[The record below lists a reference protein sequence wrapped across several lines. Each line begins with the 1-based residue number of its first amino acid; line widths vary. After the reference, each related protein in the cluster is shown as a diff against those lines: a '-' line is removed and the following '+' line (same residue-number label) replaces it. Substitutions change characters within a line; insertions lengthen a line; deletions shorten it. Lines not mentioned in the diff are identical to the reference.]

1 MPFKLSSRSLKALE
15 GVHPDLVAVV
25 KRAIQIT
32 PVDFVVIEGVR
43 TIERQRELFKAG
55 ASRTMKSRH
64 LTGHA
69 VDLAVWIGTVR
80 WEMPPYQRLAV
91 AVKAAAVNVGVPI
104 EWGYDLWQWDAP
116 HWQLPRRRYPSV
128 AG

>member
-15 GVHPDLVAVV
+15 GVHSDLVAVV
-25 KRAIQIT
+25 HRAIEIT

-91 AVKAAAVNVGVPI
+91 AVKAAAADVGVPI
-104 EWGYDLWQWDAP
+104 EWGYDLWHWDAP

>member
-1 MPFKLSSRSLKALE
+1 MPYKLSSRSLKALE

-25 KRAIQIT
+25 HRAIEIT

-91 AVKAAAVNVGVPI
+91 AVKAAAADVG
-104 EWGYDLWQWDAP
+104 
-116 HWQLPRRRYPSV
+116 
-128 AG
+128 

>member
-1 MPFKLSSRSLKALE
+1 MYKLSKRSLKSLE

-25 KRAIQIT
+25 KRAILIT

-91 AVKAAAVNVGVPI
+91 AVKAAAADVGVPI
-104 EWGYDLWQWDAP
+104 EWGYDLWHWDAP

>member
-25 KRAIQIT
+25 KRAIEIT

-43 TIERQRELFKAG
+43 TIERQRELFKAR

-91 AVKAAAVNVGVPI
+91 AVKAAAADVGVPI

-116 HWQLPRRRYPSV
+116 HWQLSRRRYPSV

>member
-25 KRAIQIT
+25 HRAIQIT

-43 TIERQRELFKAG
+43 TIERQRELLKAG

-80 WEMPPYQRLAV
+80 WEMPLYQQLAV
-91 AVKAAAVNVGVPI
+91 SVKSAAADVGVPI
-104 EWGYDLWQWDAP
+104 EWGYDLWGWDAP
-116 HWQLPRRRYPSV
+116 HWQLPRHRYP
-128 AG
+128 G